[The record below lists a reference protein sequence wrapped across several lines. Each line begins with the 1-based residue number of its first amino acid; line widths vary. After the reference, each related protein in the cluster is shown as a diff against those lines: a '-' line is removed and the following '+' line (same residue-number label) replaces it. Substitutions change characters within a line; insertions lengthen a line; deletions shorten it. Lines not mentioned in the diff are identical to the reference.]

1 MSPDKKEL
9 RNRWKYGVL
18 FGTASVLLLYNYWTI
33 VLLGFLASLTAG
45 LEYVKLLFGAYKRTN
60 EKPQVL
66 AGEIGVLTSLIP
78 GTFLLSGICI
88 FFGRLDFLVIL
99 YALVIPVLGGIGV
112 FVYQD
117 HSKINEIM
125 NNVILGI
132 FYIALPLACILYIY
146 RTYGWLYSLY
156 AITSP
161 WLFDSFAFFVGIK
174 YGKHKLM
181 PKISPKK
188 TVEGLLGGM
197 FFTFLGLILITVLFK
212 WIYPVIHFFGN
223 GQGIQLSVLELLILT
238 LFITWGATLGDLYES
253 SIKRYHQTKDSG
265 DIMPGHGGLLDRI
278 DSLVFVGPMTL
289 LLLLMIK

>member
-9 RNRWKYGVL
+9 RNRWKYGIL

-33 VLLGFLASLTAG
+33 VFLGFLASLTAG

-60 EKPQVL
+60 EYPKVL
-66 AGEIGVLTSLIP
+66 AGEIGVLTVLIP

-88 FFGRLDFLVIL
+88 FFGRIDFLVIL

-117 HSKINEIM
+117 HAKINEIM

-146 RTYGWLYSLY
+146 RTYGWIYSLY

-197 FFTFLGLILITVLFK
+197 FFTFLGLILITVLFN
-212 WIYPVIHFFGN
+212 WIYPAISFFGN
-223 GQGIQLSVLELLILT
+223 GRGIQLSVLELLLLT

>member
-9 RNRWKYGVL
+9 RNRWKYGVI

-33 VLLGFLASLTAG
+33 VILGFLACLVSG
-45 LEYVKLLFGAYKRTN
+45 SEYVKLLFSGYKRTTDN
-60 EKPQVL
+60 PKVMT
-66 AGEIGVLTSLIP
+66 GEINILTALIP
-78 GTFLLSGICI
+78 GIFLLSGICI
-88 FFGRLDFLVIL
+88 FLERLDFLVIV
-99 YALVIPVLGGIGV
+99 YALIIPVLGGIGV

-117 HSKINEIM
+117 YGKINEIM

-132 FYIALPLACILYIY
+132 FYIALPLTCILYIY
-146 RTYGWLYSLY
+146 KTFGWIYSLY

-188 TVEGLLGGM
+188 SVEGLLGGM
-197 FFTFLGLILITVLFK
+197 FFTFLGLIVITIFIQ
-212 WIYPVIHFFGN
+212 WIYPAISLFGN
-223 GQGIQLSVLELLILT
+223 GRGIELSVLELLILT

-265 DIMPGHGGLLDRI
+265 DIIPGHGGLLDRI